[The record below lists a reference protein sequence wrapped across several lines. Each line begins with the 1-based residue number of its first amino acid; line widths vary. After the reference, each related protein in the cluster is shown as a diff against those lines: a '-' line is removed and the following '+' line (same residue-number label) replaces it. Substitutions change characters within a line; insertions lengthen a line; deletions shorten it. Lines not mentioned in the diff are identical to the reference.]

1 MDNPIN
7 PLDNAAMDGAKN
19 KLIVQQMVDDMDTY
33 LLYARLRGDIQAEQ
47 FNQLLANGVDRES
60 AATIVASQ

>member
-1 MDNPIN
+1 
-7 PLDNAAMDGAKN
+7 MDGAKN

-47 FNQLLANGVDRES
+47 FKRLLENGVDRES
-60 AATIVASQ
+60 AAMIVASQ